1 MVVKKIKNVNVINN
15 MKEIIINDDNLKID
29 DIEKIKKKA
38 RAILIKDNKILVG
51 VYSDVVMLP
60 GGGAEKGEDI
70 DDTLLRELEEE
81 TGIKYDINDFTKA
94 FNITCYQKNYPTR
107 SGKFVDRLVSTYYY
121 IGEYKGI
128 DESKLNLTDEEASV
142 DFKIDFFTKEELK
155 DRLYKES
162 TNPRK
167 PFFDR
172 EMEELLKLIEI

>member
-1 MVVKKIKNVNVINN
+1 

-60 GGGAEKGEDI
+60 GGGAEKDEDI
-70 DDTLLRELEEE
+70 DDTLIRELEEE
-81 TGIKYDINDFTKA
+81 TGIKYDINDFEKA
-94 FNITCYQKNYPTR
+94 FNITCYQKDYPTR
-107 SGKFVDRLVSTYYY
+107 SGKNVNRLVSTYYY
-121 IGEYKGI
+121 IGEFKGI
-128 DESKLNLTDEEASV
+128 DPEKLKLTDEEASV

-155 DRLYKES
+155 ERLYKES

-172 EMEELLKLIEI
+172 EMEELLNIIEM

>member
-1 MVVKKIKNVNVINN
+1 

-60 GGGAEKGEDI
+60 GGGAEKDENI
-70 DDTLLRELEEE
+70 DDTLIRELEEE
-81 TGIKYDINDFTKA
+81 TGIKYDINDFEKA
-94 FNITCYQKNYPTR
+94 FNITCYQKDYPTR
-107 SGKFVDRLVSTYYY
+107 SGKNVNRLVSTYYY
-121 IGEYKGI
+121 IGEFKGI
-128 DESKLNLTDEEASV
+128 DPEKLKLTEEEASV
-142 DFKIDFFTKEELK
+142 DFNINFFTKEELK

-162 TNPRK
+162 PNPRK

-172 EMEELLKLIEI
+172 EMEELLNVIEM

>member
-1 MVVKKIKNVNVINN
+1 

-70 DDTLLRELEEE
+70 HDTLIRELEEE
-81 TGIKYDINDFTKA
+81 TGIKYNIEDFNES
-94 FNITCYQKNYPTR
+94 FNITCYQKDYPTR
-107 SGKFVDRLVSTYYY
+107 SGKYVNRLVSTYYF
-121 IGEYKGI
+121 IGEFKGI
-128 DESKLNLTDEEASV
+128 DLDKINLTDEEQSV
-142 DFKIDFFTKEELK
+142 DFKIDFFTKEELR

-172 EMEELLKLIEI
+172 EMEELLNIIEL